1 MQVNM
6 AHFPKE
12 MKPVGYTV
20 KEQQGDW
27 LIIWEVVGW
36 NNRTQT
42 NIWAEKKRTYN
53 PRPQLS
59 QIVASIDAE
68 IQHQYTRNLHRMIL
82 G

>member
-1 MQVNM
+1 M
-6 AHFPKE
+6 ANFPKE

-27 LIIWEVVGW
+27 LIVWEVVGW

-42 NIWAEKKRTYN
+42 NIWAQKRRMFN

-59 QIVASIDAE
+59 QVIASMDAE
-68 IQHQYTRNLHRMIL
+68 IQHNYTKELHKRIL
-82 G
+82 LG